1 MSRWLLGAAVAF
13 ALAAA
18 GAAQAQKVYRCGPD
32 GRLYQ
37 QTPCNDGQALDA
49 GDARSAE
56 QRKAAQGVARSEAKA
71 AARFD
76 RELAAPPAPA
86 AKAAPPAPAASAAKA
101 AKPKP
106 PVADKPTIY
115 LAPVQPPANAA
126 KP

>member
-1 MSRWLLGAAVAF
+1 MSRRLLGAAVAF

-49 GDARSAE
+49 SDARSAE

-71 AARFD
+71 AAKFD
-76 RELAAPPAPA
+76 RELAAPAPA
-86 AKAAPPAPAASAAKA
+86 AKAAPPAPAPSAAKTA
-101 AKPKP
+101 RPKP

-115 LAPVQPPANAA
+115 VAPVQPPANAA